1 MIRITRLQRIT
12 LVLLV
17 IVVANWVVMSATGYS
32 LLGGDLFTLFFI
44 VFLVLTTIALTAA
57 VMRKVRCRVRK
68 L

>member
-12 LVLLV
+12 FVLFV
-17 IVVANWVVMSATGYS
+17 IVVANWAVMSATGYS